1 MFELDG
7 KTALVTGA
15 TRGIG
20 EASAR
25 ALDSA
30 GARVILSGRTTN
42 DLIRVASELKNEP
55 VILEA
60 DLSPRGAGSR
70 HAEQVLEATQG
81 EGVDII
87 VNNAGIPMRRSPEAL
102 SEEDFDLVFSINVR
116 SLLMLSIGLAE
127 PMKRRGQGS
136 IVNI

>member
-25 ALDSA
+25 VLDAA
-30 GARVILSGRTTN
+30 GARVILSGRTAS
-42 DLIRVASELKNEP
+42 DLARVAGELTNEP
-55 VILEA
+55 ITLEA
-60 DLSPRGAGSR
+60 DLSPPGAGTK
-70 HAEQVLEATQG
+70 HAQQVLEATDG

-87 VNNAGIPMRRSPEAL
+87 VNNAGIPMRRTPEAL
-102 SEEDFDLVFSINVR
+102 SEEDFESRDSASSFDAPGSR
-116 SLLMLSIGLAE
+116 E
-127 PMKRRGQGS
+127 DRRYLRRR
-136 IVNI
+136 VL